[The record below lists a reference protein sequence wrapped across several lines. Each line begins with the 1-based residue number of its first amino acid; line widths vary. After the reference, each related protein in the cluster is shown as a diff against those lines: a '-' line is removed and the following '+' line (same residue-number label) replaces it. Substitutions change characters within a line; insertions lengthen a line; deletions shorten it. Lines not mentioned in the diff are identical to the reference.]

1 MRPVVAAGGRERFRW
16 MGGDVCMYGCYGCY
30 GGGGGA
36 ALPEHHVPA
45 LHRPLCGRRRLQL
58 GQELA
63 ARVAAPAVERSRPQ
77 VQLQRAQRSGTAARQ
92 Q

>member
-1 MRPVVAAGGRERFRW
+1 MD
-16 MGGDVCMYGCYGCY
+16 GDVCMYVWVLW
-30 GGGGGA
+30 GGGA

-77 VQLQRAQRSGTAARQ
+77 VQLQRAQQVRHRSPSVIRG
-92 Q
+92 